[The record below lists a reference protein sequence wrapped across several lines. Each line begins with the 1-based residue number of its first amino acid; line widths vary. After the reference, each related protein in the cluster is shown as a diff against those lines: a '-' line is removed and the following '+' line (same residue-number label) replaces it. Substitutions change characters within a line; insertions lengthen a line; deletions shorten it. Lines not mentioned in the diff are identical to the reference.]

1 MKKITLF
8 ALILVLMVS
17 ILSFDVFADDEE
29 TSVETSTATL
39 TTNETETQN
48 NNDVN
53 IIPNPVEAAT
63 AETNQVQPVVSDEIK
78 KEEIKKEEPKKINKE
93 QEDSKA
99 KKLNAVKSFIKSK
112 NKNLSDAVVTKVA
125 EAALYANYKNQFDLS
140 MILAV
145 MWKESTFNPD
155 TYYGNCYGLMQVHRN
170 TGKGFGY
177 KVSDLKDPYKSAY
190 LGSLMLKGHIKNY
203 NSVIMGLTAYNQGTG
218 NVNKGNYNTRYAND
232 VVKKQAIIQKYLDSA
247 LK

>member
-8 ALILVLMVS
+8 ALILVLMIS
-17 ILSFDVFADDEE
+17 IFSFNVFADEE
-29 TSVETSTATL
+29 DNSEAST
-39 TTNETETQN
+39 NIVTEESENQN
-48 NNDVN
+48 NDINTNSTENATVVEQQN
-53 IIPNPVEAAT
+53 IEVAPPT
-63 AETNQVQPVVSDEIK
+63 EIVTENN
-78 KEEIKKEEPKKINKE
+78 EENKNTE
-93 QEDSKA
+93 QEDLKA

-112 NKNLSDAVVTKVA
+112 NPQLSDAVVKKVA
-125 EAALYANYKNQFDLS
+125 EAAIYANQKNQFDLS
-140 MILAV
+140 LILAV
-145 MWKESTFNPD
+145 MWKESTFNPK
-155 TYYGNCYGLMQVHRN
+155 TYYGNCYGLMQIHRN

-177 KVSDLKDPYKSAY
+177 KVADLQDPYKSAY

-232 VVKKQAIIQKYLDSA
+232 VVKKQGIIQKYLDSA